1 MSLKC
6 TNLSKRSNIS
16 WRWRNAFGQFAE
28 FTFENGKN
36 APEIR
41 KNRHVIVKFSLENA
55 ENVLENAK
63 FKVEIAEFALEND
76 KNALEIAEFTLEI
89 ANYKSEFNQPLFSVR
104 PCPSQIASSTD
115 GCLRNIIALRIVVIR
130 IPAEF
135 FNPIV

>member
-89 ANYKSEFNQPLFSVR
+89 ANYKSEFAV
-104 PCPSQIASSTD
+104 ASAAD
-115 GCLRNIIALRIVVIR
+115 GSLRVNFWQALANSREAVLSSRV
-130 IPAEF
+130 
-135 FNPIV
+135 